1 MVYGATGA
9 GSVKVIV
16 TTSDKYLHI
25 LKPFSHLFNKY
36 WSADQQVLIGGFTP
50 PDFELPGNFS
60 FHSIGKF
67 EDYPI
72 GKWSNGLIDLLDVV
86 DDEAFVLMLDDYL
99 LKRPVDVLGVRMAY
113 DYARQYGYMLRFDL
127 TWDRLFALG
136 PRYPDAVP
144 DYGHLGHLDLVR
156 SEPQGEFGQYHMSLM
171 PAVWRRDNLLKVLQP
186 DWSPWDVEIAGT
198 RYLQE
203 HHAHDLLVL
212 GTRQAPIRIG
222 LGLRGGNP
230 GKLDLD
236 AMRAEDVLEMGKLG
250 IL

>member
-1 MVYGATGA
+1 MR
-9 GSVKVIV
+9 VIV

-25 LKPFSHLFNKY
+25 LKPFSYLFNRY
-36 WSADQQVLIGGFTP
+36 WGHDQQVLIGGFTP
-50 PDFELPGNFS
+50 PDFQLPGNFS

-72 GKWSNGLIDLLDVV
+72 GKWSNGLIDLLDSV
-86 DDEAFVLMLDDYL
+86 DDEAFILMLDDYL
-99 LKRPVDVLGVRMAY
+99 LKRPVDVLGVKMAY
-113 DYARQYGYMLRFDL
+113 NYARQFGYVLRFDL
-127 TWDRLFALG
+127 TWDRLFSYGA
-136 PRYPDAVP
+136 RYPDEVP
-144 DYGHLGHLDLVR
+144 DYGHLGHLDLVY
-156 SEPQGEFGQYHMSLM
+156 SEPTREYHMSLM

-186 DWSPWDVEIAGT
+186 DWSPWDVELEGT
-198 RYLQE
+198 SHLQK
-203 HHAHDLLVL
+203 HHAADMLVL

-236 AMRAEDVLEMGKLG
+236 AMRAEDVLAMKELG